1 MNKRSVR
8 DLDARGKRV
17 LVRVDFNVPVKEGR
31 VTDDTRIRRALPTV
45 RHLLSEGAQPVLI
58 SHLGRPKGG
67 PDPKYSMDPVA
78 QRLEEV
84 LGEPVLK
91 LDAAVGLEVEEA
103 LDSWDGSGV
112 VLLENS
118 RFYPGETKND
128 PEFSGQLASL
138 ADLYVDDAFGA
149 AHRAHATTVG
159 VAEQLPAAAGL
170 LLEEEVDYLDGVL
183 ESPERPFVAIL
194 GGAKVSDKLG
204 VIESLLGV
212 ADTLLIGGAMC
223 FTFFKAKEHEVG
235 DSLVED
241 DYIEE
246 AARLM
251 DEAGEKLVLPVDV
264 VVADS
269 MEEDA
274 GGETVG
280 VDEIPADKMGLDIGP
295 RTVELFEERISD
307 ARTIFWNG
315 PMGVFE
321 IDAFAR
327 GTEGVARAVA
337 AAGESGATTV
347 IGGGDSVAAVSEL
360 GLEEK
365 MSHISTGGGASLE
378 YIEGKELP
386 GVAVLPE
393 KGA

>member
-280 VDEIPADKMGLDIGP
+280 VDEIPADKMGLDIGA

-337 AAGESGATTV
+337 GAGESGATTV